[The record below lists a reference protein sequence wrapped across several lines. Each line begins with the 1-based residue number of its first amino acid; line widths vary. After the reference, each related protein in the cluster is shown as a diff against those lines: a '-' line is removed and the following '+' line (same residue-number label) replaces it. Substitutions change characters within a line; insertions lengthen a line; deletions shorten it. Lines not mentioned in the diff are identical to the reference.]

1 MRKLS
6 KKQVLMRLFMSFFIA
21 GSLFCN
27 VQSASSAEY
36 GTYIING
43 ASNTLTE
50 AGITPTDSSNNE
62 LNINIFSIGTGNIAN
77 IYGGYT
83 EASDNISSNSIHI
96 KSNDGSSVALT
107 NVYGGYV
114 GKNGD
119 VTGNEINIINSAVS
133 QSVKGGRGDFSAN
146 S

>member
-1 MRKLS
+1 MRKLTRN
-6 KKQVLMRLFMSFFIA
+6 QVLARLFACFFAA
-21 GSLFCN
+21 GSLLYN
-27 VQSASSAEY
+27 VTPANSADY
-36 GTYIING
+36 GTYTLNG
-43 ASNTLTE
+43 SSYTLTE
-50 AGITPTDSSNNE
+50 EGITPTEKSGNAIDAT
-62 LNINIFSIGTGNIAN
+62 IGIGTGNIAN

-133 QSVKGGRGDFSAN
+133 QSVKGG
-146 S
+146 